1 MAAMHDY
8 LIRPSGPLELD
19 PGRPLLFGRGGEND
33 IVIDD
38 IRASRLHAELRWDG
52 SGFLIEDKGSSN
64 GTFINGRPVTSA
76 RLSDGD
82 TLQIGSALFT
92 YRRAGSLAELQ
103 NAPDKT
109 EATFVS
115 DRPAALWR
123 GETMPEEFQGSLASM
138 PVSEVCQLLHMTR
151 RTGCL
156 RLDPPFGGGSVLH
169 FRSGQI
175 VHAEAPKLS
184 GEAAAFHALAL
195 REGTFVFSGGD
206 CAERESLTLRTEALL
221 IEAAR
226 RTDESSRD

>member
-1 MAAMHDY
+1 MHDY

-19 PGRPLLFGRGGEND
+19 PGRNLLFGRGGEND

-52 SGFLIEDKGSSN
+52 SGYLIEDKGSSN
-64 GTFINGRPVTSA
+64 GTFVNGRPVKAT
-76 RLSDGD
+76 RLNDGD
-82 TLQIGSALFT
+82 VVQIGSALFT

-103 NAPDKT
+103 ISEDRT
-109 EATFVS
+109 EATFVAE
-115 DRPAALWR
+115 RPAALWR

-138 PVSEVCQLLHMTR
+138 PVSEICQLLHMTR

-156 RLDPPFGGGSVLH
+156 RLDSPDDGSAALH

-175 VHAEAPKLS
+175 VHAGAPKLS
-184 GEAAAFHALAL
+184 GEAAAFHALGL
-195 REGTFVFSGGD
+195 KDGTFVFSGEPCG
-206 CAERESLTLRTEALL
+206 ETPNITLRTEALL

-226 RTDESSRD
+226 RTDESGRG